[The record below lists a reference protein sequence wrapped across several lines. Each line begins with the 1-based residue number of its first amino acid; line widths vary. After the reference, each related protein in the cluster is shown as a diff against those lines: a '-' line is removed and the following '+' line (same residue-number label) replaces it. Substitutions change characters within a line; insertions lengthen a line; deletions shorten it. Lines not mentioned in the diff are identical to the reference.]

1 PRSTVE
7 QVQSEGGYGTA
18 HVARDVV
25 MSASSQQVPAA
36 ASGHE
41 WHQEL
46 SDNAESAV
54 AQSTA
59 RKAIAP
65 HLVDSGSASQP
76 RSTVE
81 QGPSE
86 EGYGTAHVARDVV
99 MSASSQQVPAAASGH
114 EWHQELSDN
123 AESVV
128 AQSTARKAIAPH
140 LVDSGSASQPRSTV
154 EQGPSEEG
162 YGTAHVA
169 RGYGTAHVARDVVMS
184 ASSQQKPAAVS
195 GHEWHQELSDN
206 AESVVAQSTARNA
219 IAPHLADSGSAS
231 QPRSTVEQ
239 ELSDNTE
246 SGAAQSIARQAI
258 APHLADSGSASQPR
272 STVEQVQSEGGYGT
286 AHVARDVV
294 MSASSQQLPAAASGH
309 EWHQELSDNE
319 ESVVA
324 QSTARKAIAPHLA
337 DSGSASQ
344 PKSTVEQGP
353 SEEGYVTAQV
363 ARDVVMSASSQQAAA
378 AVSGDDRPL

>member
-169 RGYGTAHVARDVVMS
+169 RDVVMS
-184 ASSQQKPAAVS
+184 ASSQQVPAAAS
-195 GHEWHQELSDN
+195 GLECH
-206 AESVVAQSTARNA
+206 
-219 IAPHLADSGSAS
+219 
-231 QPRSTVEQ
+231 Q

-246 SGAAQSIARQAI
+246 SGAAQSIAREAI
-258 APHLADSGSASQPR
+258 APHLVDSGSASQPR
-272 STVEQVQSEGGYGT
+272 STVEQV
-286 AHVARDVV
+286 
-294 MSASSQQLPAAASGH
+294 
-309 EWHQELSDNE
+309 
-319 ESVVA
+319 
-324 QSTARKAIAPHLA
+324 
-337 DSGSASQ
+337 
-344 PKSTVEQGP
+344 P
-353 SEEGYVTAQV
+353 SEEGPFGGGIWNSAGCKGCGHVCQF
-363 ARDVVMSASSQQAAA
+363 SASARSW
-378 AVSGDDRPL
+378 VWP

>member
-25 MSASSQQVPAA
+25 MSASSQQVP
-36 ASGHE
+36 
-41 WHQEL
+41 
-46 SDNAESAV
+46 
-54 AQSTA
+54 
-59 RKAIAP
+59 
-65 HLVDSGSASQP
+65 
-76 RSTVE
+76 
-81 QGPSE
+81 
-86 EGYGTAHVARDVV
+86 
-99 MSASSQQVPAAASGH
+99 
-114 EWHQELSDN
+114 
-123 AESVV
+123 
-128 AQSTARKAIAPH
+128 
-140 LVDSGSASQPRSTV
+140 
-154 EQGPSEEG
+154 
-162 YGTAHVA
+162 
-169 RGYGTAHVARDVVMS
+169 
-184 ASSQQKPAAVS
+184 
-195 GHEWHQELSDN
+195 LSDN

-231 QPRSTVEQ
+231 QPRSTVEQVPSEEGYGTAQVARDVVMSASSQQVPAAGSGLECHQ